1 MIISDYHI
9 HSKFSGDSNE
19 NLENIV
25 NRAKELGLK
34 EIAITDH
41 MDLDVI
47 DGGGGSNFIL
57 DLDTYIPVLQELKD
71 KNKNELDIKIGM
83 EFGIQKHLGIKA
95 KELIEKY
102 PFDFVIS
109 SVHSV
114 DKLLLDQNTFWK
126 DKTRDQAHEKYFL
139 EILKSIES
147 YDSFCVQGHL
157 DFITRYG
164 TLDKKGFIDYIKY
177 SDVIDEI
184 LKRLISKN
192 KGIEINTSGIRYM
205 ENRFYPSDNIVKRY
219 FELGGEIITI
229 GSDSHKASDIGKDF
243 EKAYDFLQSIGV
255 KYISSFENMEVAF
268 KKIK

>member
-9 HSKFSGDSNE
+9 HSDFSGDSVE
-19 NLENIV
+19 KLEKII
-25 NRAKELGLK
+25 NRAKELELK

-41 MDLDVI
+41 MDLDII
-47 DGGGGSNFIL
+47 DGKNGLNFIL
-57 DLDTYIPVLQELKD
+57 DLDTYIPKLQELKERH
-71 KNKNELDIKIGM
+71 KKQLEIKIGM
-83 EFGIQKHLGIKA
+83 EFGIQKHLGKKA
-95 KELIEKY
+95 KEIIEKY
-102 PFDFVIS
+102 PFDFIIS

-114 DKLLLDQNTFWK
+114 DRLLLDQNTFWE
-126 DKTRDQAHEKYFL
+126 DKSRDEAHEKYFF

-147 YDSFCVQGHL
+147 YNNFCVQGHL

-164 TLDKKGFIDYIKY
+164 ALDKKGFIDYIKY
-177 SDVIDEI
+177 SDIIDEI
-184 LKRLISKN
+184 FKKLIVKN

-205 ENRFYPSDNIVKRY
+205 ENRFYPSDKLIKRY

-243 EKAYDFLQSIGV
+243 KRAYDFLQSIGV
-255 KYISSFENMEVAF
+255 RYISSFDSMEASF